1 MTDARA
7 SSFLSYAVFA
17 AMLGMAG
24 LPIYIHAPK
33 FFVDNYGISLSALA
47 LALFSLRLID
57 FVQDPLLGRLA
68 ERTAKLRSL
77 PIWCA
82 ASVMSLGMLGLFA
95 VEAPFSPVLWFSLT
109 LAVVFSGFSFLVIRF
124 YADGVLRFGSD
135 GQLRLARWRES
146 GNLLGIC
153 LAAVLPTLLASI
165 TNDPFVTFAFLFC
178 AIALMATLIM
188 QRQWRFETVPAQ
200 KDNGSAILSDPVLRQ
215 LLMLAVVNTAPVAVS
230 STLFLFFVE
239 SRLMAPELAG
249 PLLILFFLAAA
260 LTAPLWTFLADR
272 YGAKFV
278 LLFSMAAAIV
288 VFLNAFFL
296 TSGQTFRFAMI
307 CLASGATLGADLA
320 LLPAVFARHL
330 AKIGV
335 RAEVAFGFWNFS
347 SKISLALAAVLV
359 LPGIEFLGFRPGV
372 ENTAQGLLALSF
384 GYAALPCLL
393 KILAIWQL
401 LRLRFEDARG

>member
-1 MTDARA
+1 MTDASA
-7 SSFLSYAVFA
+7 SSLFSYAVFA

-33 FFVDNYGISLSALA
+33 FFVDSYGISLSALGA
-47 LALFSLRLID
+47 ALFGLRLLD
-57 FVQDPLLGRLA
+57 FLQDPLLGRIA
-68 ERTAKLRSL
+68 ERTVKLRSF

-82 ASVMSLGMLGLFA
+82 ALVMSVGMLGLFA
-95 VEAPFSPVLWFSLT
+95 VKAPFLPLLWFSLT
-109 LAVVFSGFSFLVIRF
+109 LAAIFSGFSFLMIRF
-124 YADGVLRFGSD
+124 YAEGVAQFGST

-153 LAAVLPTLLASI
+153 LAAMLPTFLLGI
-165 TNDPFVTFAFLFC
+165 TNDPFQIFAFLFC
-178 AIALMATLIM
+178 AIVILATLVM
-188 QRQWRFETVPAQ
+188 QRKWRFENVSAH
-200 KDNGSAILSDPVLRQ
+200 KDDTGAIFSDPVLRQ
-215 LLMLAVVNTAPVAVS
+215 LLLLVVLNTAPVAVS

-239 SRLMAPELAG
+239 SRLKAPELAG

-260 LTAPLWTFLADR
+260 ATAPIWTFLAHR
-272 YGAKFV
+272 YGPKSI
-278 LLFSMAAAIV
+278 LLFTMAAATI

-296 TSGQTFRFAMI
+296 TSGQISRFAVI

-320 LLPAVFARHL
+320 LLPAIFASHL
-330 AKIGV
+330 AKTGA
-335 RAEVAFGFWNFS
+335 RAEVAFGFWNFA
-347 SKISLALAAVLV
+347 SKISLALAAVIV
-359 LPGIEFLGFRPGV
+359 LPLVEFLGFRSGV

-401 LRLRFEDARG
+401 LGLRSEGAHE